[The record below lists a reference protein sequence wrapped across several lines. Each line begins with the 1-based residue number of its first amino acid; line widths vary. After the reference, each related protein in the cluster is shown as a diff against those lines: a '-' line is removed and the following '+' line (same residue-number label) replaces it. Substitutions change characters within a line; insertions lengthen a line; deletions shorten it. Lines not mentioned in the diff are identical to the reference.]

1 MVYPHPHQSVLVVD
15 DKETVRRLLYE
26 VARKAGYEVF
36 LAEDGRK
43 AVEMAALKKPSVIIM
58 DIKMPVLDGLEAFR
72 QIHAQFPEMPV
83 ILMTAYGTIDMAVEA
98 MKMGAFEYLV
108 KPSTVN
114 ELRLTLDRAC
124 QMRSLRDELSILRSR
139 VKSEKL
145 EDKHPL
151 GSIVGKS
158 HVMQSVYKIVGRV
171 AETNAT
177 VLITGESGSGKELI
191 AKTIHQNSLRREG
204 PFIKVNCGALPE
216 NLIESELF
224 GYDKGAFTGAVARK
238 PGRFELA
245 DHGTLLL
252 DEVGELSL
260 PMQVKLLRVLQER
273 EFERVGGT
281 ETIKVDVRILAST
294 NRNLAE
300 AVRLGQFRD
309 DLYYRLNVV
318 PIHVPPL
325 RERPEDIPLFVEFYI
340 QRFAEEAHVD
350 VPLITRDAIA
360 LLCSYQWPGN
370 IRELANVIERAV
382 ILSHG
387 VIDIRDLPGL
397 TSAVPSSEPPKADIG
412 DLRESMR
419 QVEREIIAKALTAH
433 KGNRAKTAQS
443 LHISRRALLYKV
455 DEYGLGKKVEHAEQ
469 RIE

>member
-1 MVYPHPHQSVLVVD
+1 MAHPHERHSVLVVD

-26 VARKAGYEVF
+26 IARKAGYEVF
-36 LAEDGRK
+36 LAEDGQQ
-43 AVEMAALKKPSVIIM
+43 AVEMAALKRPSVVIM

-72 QIHAQFPEMPV
+72 QIHAQLPEIPV

-124 QMRSLRDELSILRSR
+124 QMRSMREELSLLRSR
-139 VKSEKL
+139 VKNEKL
-145 EDKHPL
+145 EEKHPL

-158 HVMQSVYKIVGRV
+158 HIMQSVYKIVGRV
-171 AETNAT
+171 AGTNAT

-224 GYDKGAFTGAVARK
+224 GYEKGAFTGATCRK

-273 EFERVGGT
+273 EFDRVGGT

-300 AVRLGQFRD
+300 AVQRGQFRD

-325 RERPEDIPLFVEFYI
+325 RERREDIPLFVEFYTH
-340 QRFAEEAHVD
+340 RFAAEAHVD
-350 VPLITRDAIA
+350 VPLITRDAMQ
-360 LLCSYQWPGN
+360 LLCSYHWPGN

-397 TSAVPSSEPPKADIG
+397 AAEAAPGEAAKEDIG
-412 DLRESMR
+412 DLKESMR
-419 QVEREIIAKALTAH
+419 QVEKEIIAKALQAH
-433 KGNRAKTAQS
+433 KGNKVKTAQS
-443 LHISRRALLYKV
+443 LHISRRSLLYKV
-455 DEYGLGKKVEHAEQ
+455 DEYGLDKKVEYIQ
-469 RIE
+469 KRIE